1 MTFALLVAV
10 TTCCTAWFLTG
21 ATLHR
26 HIGYLFGLSDT
37 VLWLFAGVSAG
48 KLIVVAIALFC
59 AICFARPFLRANQ
72 YRRLRRQHAS

>member
-10 TTCCTAWFLTG
+10 ATCCTAWFLTG
-21 ATLHR
+21 SAQQR
-26 HIGYLFGLSDT
+26 HIGYLFGLADT

-48 KLIVVAIALFC
+48 KLVVVVIAFFC
-59 AICFARPFLRANQ
+59 ALCFARPFVRASM